1 MKFPPPELPSL
12 TILNAPPAFGS
23 GSGSA
28 ILTFSTNRAWSV
40 AAESVEGAG
49 EWFTA
54 EPLAGKAG
62 ENISVA
68 VTVEPNG
75 EYVPRSGT
83 LVLRTEP
90 NEAGTV
96 IEERIAVE
104 QRKKNVILL
113 GDNRREVGSEKQ
125 ILTVKVQSNV
135 EYTVAIAE
143 GGDWIGELPESRA
156 AEGLEEKVHR
166 FDIAANPD
174 AQERTGVIVFT
185 ATDSELSDE
194 LTVVQAGWADPDPER
209 TALRAIYDAAGG
221 SGWTHNDNW
230 CSDKPLGEWYGVE
243 TNVLGQVTSLRLP
256 KNNLTG
262 TISEKIALL
271 SHLQH
276 IDLSWNALEG
286 ELSPESGKDN
296 LRLSELPDLETLN
309 ISHNLFTGSTAI
321 DWYKLTQL
329 RKIDLSSNRLE
340 GYAIPIQWA
349 PMFENGR
356 MVDLI
361 LNDNYMYGD
370 IPIGIQNH
378 PEWDRMALQM
388 IRQRLK
394 EGSLNEMRHE
404 KDIHLPDFTFTDL
417 RDGSQR
423 AIREV
428 YSANKLTMLLAWDPT
443 QEDSKTFSETIVRR
457 FYTLFRE
464 QGFGVVAILPEGE
477 AFRQAAEQYLSTHD
491 VPWPVVSEYADAA
504 GERLILPSWP
514 YPSYLLLDQTG
525 KVTHDMFD
533 GQQCDYVAGEPRTMD
548 MLSFRQSD
556 WLGGLFSQALGKSKY
571 QSTDFSK
578 DKQYETLQKATR
590 GKGIDIVLV
599 GEAFTDIDIE
609 TGFYRQVMEYA
620 MESFFALEPT
630 KSYREYF
637 NIYMVYAVSR
647 DTHIGKFGSGGN
659 TALKVLLANTR
670 EWFDVYNSAYHIIPE
685 YYKVFLQNNRVP
697 SSVGVIINGT
707 NGGVTFMQ
715 NMGPNCVF
723 AGYYHGYRP
732 SFRETFVHESGH
744 GFGLLGDEYVDYTGG
759 WTPGE
764 IPESRKKQLRSE
776 QADGWYLN
784 VSLTDAPTQVS
795 WSHLLGHPNYSYVGI
810 HEGGYYY
817 PKGVWRSEVN
827 SAMRDNDMYFNA
839 FCRELIV
846 KRILELSGEG
856 YTFEK
861 FLAKDSDEG
870 RPSYGAASA
879 FHRRAPEYNE
889 HQPPI
894 NGDYERTTH

>member
-1 MKFPPPELPSL
+1 MQKRDTLFVHSVAIHYLANTDGIPYSFLILKSMRRLLRYPLCLLVSSIFPVLLCACSESGKADEIPPELPSL

-54 EPLAGKAG
+54 EPLAGTAG

-90 NEAGTV
+90 DEAGTV

-113 GDNRREVGSEKQ
+113 GANRREVGSEKQ
-125 ILTVKVQSNV
+125 TLSVKVQSNV

-194 LTVVQAGWADPDPER
+194 LTVVQAAWADPDPER
-209 TALRAIYDAAGG
+209 TALEAIYDAAGG
-221 SGWTHNDNW
+221 SGWTHSDNW

-276 IDLSWNALEG
+276 IDLSWNELEG
-286 ELSPESGKDN
+286 DLTWQNLVNYDIDSNFDN
-296 LRLSELPDLETLN
+296 LLSLETIDL
-309 ISHNLFTGSTAI
+309 SHNRLTGGSAMN
-321 DWYKLTQL
+321 WYKLTQL

-378 PEWDRMALQM
+378 PEWNRMALQM
-388 IRQRLK
+388 IRQRSID
-394 EGSLNEMRHE
+394 GSLNEMRHE
-404 KDIHLPDFTFTDL
+404 KDIYLPDFTFTDL

-443 QEDSKTFSETIVRR
+443 
-457 FYTLFRE
+457 
-464 QGFGVVAILPEGE
+464 
-477 AFRQAAEQYLSTHD
+477 
-491 VPWPVVSEYADAA
+491 
-504 GERLILPSWP
+504 
-514 YPSYLLLDQTG
+514 
-525 KVTHDMFD
+525 
-533 GQQCDYVAGEPRTMD
+533 
-548 MLSFRQSD
+548 
-556 WLGGLFSQALGKSKY
+556 
-571 QSTDFSK
+571 
-578 DKQYETLQKATR
+578 
-590 GKGIDIVLV
+590 
-599 GEAFTDIDIE
+599 
-609 TGFYRQVMEYA
+609 
-620 MESFFALEPT
+620 
-630 KSYREYF
+630 
-637 NIYMVYAVSR
+637 
-647 DTHIGKFGSGGN
+647 
-659 TALKVLLANTR
+659 
-670 EWFDVYNSAYHIIPE
+670 
-685 YYKVFLQNNRVP
+685 
-697 SSVGVIINGT
+697 
-707 NGGVTFMQ
+707 
-715 NMGPNCVF
+715 
-723 AGYYHGYRP
+723 
-732 SFRETFVHESGH
+732 
-744 GFGLLGDEYVDYTGG
+744 
-759 WTPGE
+759 
-764 IPESRKKQLRSE
+764 
-776 QADGWYLN
+776 
-784 VSLTDAPTQVS
+784 
-795 WSHLLGHPNYSYVGI
+795 
-810 HEGGYYY
+810 
-817 PKGVWRSEVN
+817 
-827 SAMRDNDMYFNA
+827 
-839 FCRELIV
+839 
-846 KRILELSGEG
+846 
-856 YTFEK
+856 
-861 FLAKDSDEG
+861 
-870 RPSYGAASA
+870 
-879 FHRRAPEYNE
+879 
-889 HQPPI
+889 
-894 NGDYERTTH
+894 